1 MTRTRQ
7 GSQTK
12 HGSAKQNFWEVFRP
26 NCSTLP
32 HRYLWI
38 NLCYRGTQLG
48 ISATGRLLWYTVLK
62 WRLIMRSQI
71 TGTAERCRKSD
82 NKSEYLPLP
91 DVFRDNERPDA
102 CCLIWRTRL
111 IQADWLTASL
121 AEVGEK
127 FQLVRTT
134 YPVMS
139 TSLTTVCIRLL
150 VLQRLLCLRS
160 AVTSFGSKHVY
171 IGLLT
176 LQ

>member
-150 VLQRLLCLRS
+150 QRLLCLRS